1 MKHLKKLLCGL
12 LAAALM
18 LCALPAAALAEGAP
32 AQPTRTERLEIT
44 AETPLTDELD
54 TEGWKWEPS
63 GNGGTL
69 TLQNC
74 YIQVNSS
81 GCLLYTS
88 DAADEL

>member
-54 TEGWKWEPS
+54 TGLEVGAVRQWRHPYAAK
-63 GNGGTL
+63 
-69 TLQNC
+69 
-74 YIQVNSS
+74 
-81 GCLLYTS
+81 LLYS
-88 DAADEL
+88 GEL

>member
-44 AETPLTDELD
+44 KETPFTDKLAA
-54 TEGWKWEPS
+54 EG
-63 GNGGTL
+63 
-69 TLQNC
+69 
-74 YIQVNSS
+74 
-81 GCLLYTS
+81 
-88 DAADEL
+88 

>member
-44 AETPLTDELD
+44 AETPLEV
-54 TEGWKWEPS
+54 GAVRQWRHPYAAK
-63 GNGGTL
+63 
-69 TLQNC
+69 
-74 YIQVNSS
+74 
-81 GCLLYTS
+81 LLYS
-88 DAADEL
+88 GEL

>member
-74 YIQVNSS
+74 
-81 GCLLYTS
+81 
-88 DAADEL
+88 